1 MYNVHA
7 ASFYQLERQI
17 FKIEASLGKAAVQNC
32 LVETK
37 GQLISKCLFGVIVST
52 KIATK
57 IL

>member
-1 MYNVHA
+1 MFSLAKKTYVLI
-7 ASFYQLERQI
+7 FY
-17 FKIEASLGKAAVQNC
+17 ANA
-32 LVETK
+32 K